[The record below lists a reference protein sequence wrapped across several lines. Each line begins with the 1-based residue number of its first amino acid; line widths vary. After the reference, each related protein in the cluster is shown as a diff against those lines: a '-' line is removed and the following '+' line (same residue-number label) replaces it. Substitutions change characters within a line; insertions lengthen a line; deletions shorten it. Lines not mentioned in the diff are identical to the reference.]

1 MGGETIGSIIT
12 PSIRAALYAIKP
24 TVGVQDVTGMYRM
37 SDFYDVPGPMAKCVS
52 DIIIISEL
60 LLGRPLA
67 SPDNMET
74 WKGLGVA
81 FLDPEKWNMAEA
93 MCEQLEGSDVQM
105 VGFIS
110 SVDKYFNAVAYF
122 TVEGRV

>member
-37 SDFYDVPGPMAKCVS
+37 SDFYDVPGPMAKCAS
-52 DIIIISEL
+52 DIITMSEL
-60 LLGRPLA
+60 LLGRPFA

-74 WKGLGVA
+74 WKGLVVA

-110 SVDKYFNAVAYF
+110 
-122 TVEGRV
+122 